1 MKHPEA
7 NWGIEIRKH
16 IAIRVCYEWEIGG
29 ARCLFLAW
37 RSTPP
42 QGDITSMSHI
52 HAGRELF
59 LEEMRDLRVDVSRET
74 RDQLETLVLTL
85 GRWQKAINLIGKAT
99 LEDIWTRHIL
109 DSAQLSPLIPKKTQT
124 LVDLGSGGGFPGLVV
139 AAMRP
144 SIDITLIEAD
154 ARKGAFLGE
163 AARRMGLKKQPK
175 IVVSRIETAPPAKAD
190 VVTARALAP
199 LGQLLAWAAPHRSD
213 TAICLFHKGK
223 GWQGELTEATKDW
236 DIDAQPFSS
245 VTDRDA
251 VLLRVARFGP
261 KSLRDR

>member
-1 MKHPEA
+1 
-7 NWGIEIRKH
+7 
-16 IAIRVCYEWEIGG
+16 
-29 ARCLFLAW
+29 
-37 RSTPP
+37 
-42 QGDITSMSHI
+42 MSHI

-74 RDQLETLVLTL
+74 RDQLEALVLTL

-99 LEDIWTRHIL
+99 LEDVWTRHIL
-109 DSAQLSPLIPKKTQT
+109 DSAQLAPLIPKDARS
-124 LVDLGSGGGFPGLVV
+124 LVDLGSGGGFPGLVL
-139 AAMRP
+139 ASMRP
-144 SIDITLIEAD
+144 ALEVTLIEAD
-154 ARKGAFLGE
+154 ARKGAFLAE
-163 AARRMGLKKQPK
+163 AGRRMGLQKQPRV
-175 IVVSRIETAPPAKAD
+175 VVSRIEAAPAAQAD

-199 LGQLLAWAAPHRSD
+199 LNQLLAWAVPHRSD

-236 DIDAQPFSS
+236 TIDAQPFSS

-261 KSLRDR
+261 KGLRDR